1 MKSGIIRR
9 VDSLGRIV
17 LPMELRKSL
26 RLREGTTLELSLEN
40 DKIVLTKCDV
50 GRSIKELASAILG
63 ALPQRLNR
71 FIVCDNEKVVATNKL
86 LKCYDGVALEE
97 TVFDLPLRS
106 FESKADEFSF
116 DDKYPF
122 RYISSILKDGDR
134 LGFVVCYSE
143 SEIDSNMRDFTEFI
157 SGIISRQV

>member
-17 LPMELRKSL
+17 LPMELRKSM
-26 RLREGTTLELSLEN
+26 RLREGTQLELSLDA
-40 DKIVLTKCDV
+40 DKIVLTKYDI
-50 GRSIKELASAILG
+50 GGSIKELAESILN
-63 ALPQRLNR
+63 ALPQDLNR
-71 FIVCDNEKVVATNKL
+71 FVVCDNERVVSVCKP
-86 LKCYDGVALEE
+86 LKSYEGVALKD
-97 TVFDLPLRS
+97 TAFDLPLKS
-106 FESKADEFSF
+106 FVARAEEFSF
-116 DDKYPF
+116 DGKYPF

-143 SEIDSNMRDFTEFI
+143 SEIDDKMRDFTEFI